1 MIGHLQT
8 NKVGQVIDKVV
19 LIHSC
24 DSVHLAEKIEKEAAK
39 RDMIA
44 NVLLEVNVAR
54 EESKFGMFLED
65 VIPNLKEIQ
74 AFPHVCVKGIFLF
87 LLSGIPFFHFDQYGL
102 FNFSHSASSFSSFC
116 NKKRHQKNSYLFVSS
131 NVLTY
136 LLSLGRTAQKRFIR
150 NVRI

>member
-1 MIGHLQT
+1 MRRESATTARIRYRRSPEKRPQIPEDAKFHMIGHLQT

-65 VIPNLKEIQ
+65 SNSE
-74 AFPHVCVKGIFLF
+74 FKGDPGISPCLRKGNDDHCTECRKCRRKSKIF
-87 LLSGIPFFHFDQYGL
+87 
-102 FNFSHSASSFSSFC
+102 
-116 NKKRHQKNSYLFVSS
+116 
-131 NVLTY
+131 
-136 LLSLGRTAQKRFIR
+136 
-150 NVRI
+150 